1 MIEISVRP
9 DKADQLEIL
18 MALFTQLPVEGI
30 REMEGEFL
38 AYASAD
44 AFNSTEFNA
53 QLDTYRAMVPF
64 ELTLSDLPDINWNEA
79 WEKHF
84 DPVIIEDYL
93 TIKADFH
100 ELEPETKHVIRI
112 NPKMSF
118 GTGHHAT
125 THMMVK
131 ALSLLDVDGQSV
143 LDAGT
148 GTGIL
153 AILALLEG
161 AGKVSAFDYDEWSFR
176 NAAENFALNGMEGK
190 VRLTEGSLD
199 SVEDAEFDI
208 VLANINRN
216 YLVEHTVELAEK
228 LAPGGILVISGF
240 YEVDSCKLLDPFHH
254 LNLVAQYLL
263 RREDWVSIILYKI
276 P

>member
-1 MIEISVRP
+1 
-9 DKADQLEIL
+9 
-18 MALFTQLPVEGI
+18 
-30 REMEGEFL
+30 
-38 AYASAD
+38 
-44 AFNSTEFNA
+44 
-53 QLDTYRAMVPF
+53 
-64 ELTLSDLPDINWNEA
+64 
-79 WEKHF
+79 
-84 DPVIIEDYL
+84 
-93 TIKADFH
+93 
-100 ELEPETKHVIRI
+100 
-112 NPKMSF
+112 
-118 GTGHHAT
+118 
-125 THMMVK
+125 
-131 ALSLLDVDGQSV
+131 
-143 LDAGT
+143 
-148 GTGIL
+148 
-153 AILALLEG
+153 
-161 AGKVSAFDYDEWSFR
+161 
-176 NAAENFALNGMEGK
+176 MEGK